1 MVVVCHLVFLERSR
15 FSAEDLL
22 VWMSPTGQ
30 LSSTGQMSRS
40 LCLIRNLCKRLASH
54 VLGDGT
60 RLGEGKEG
68 RKGTAGEESTK
79 AVLSNY
85 IWIPQLK

>member
-1 MVVVCHLVFLERSR
+1 
-15 FSAEDLL
+15 
-22 VWMSPTGQ
+22 MSPTGQ

-40 LCLIRNLCKRLASH
+40 LCLIRNLCKRLTSH

-68 RKGTAGEESTK
+68 RKGTAERR
-79 AVLSNY
+79 A
-85 IWIPQLK
+85 LKQSLRITYGYHN